1 MKDEL
6 KDESKDAG
14 KTLVPTSGDAVNLPF
29 IYQPY
34 SHTEI
39 DAVSKQFYVAAMDS
53 LNRAGIP
60 FLVGGAYAFAC
71 YAKIERHTKDFDI
84 FVKKEDAERVLE
96 NLSRV
101 LKCKSDRTYPHWL
114 YKAIL
119 GENFIDII
127 YSSGNGIAVVD
138 DIWFE
143 KAETGIV
150 LGVKSKL
157 IPAEEMIWS
166 KGFIMER
173 ERFDGADVAHII
185 RGWGSKM
192 DWGRLIMRYDSN
204 WRVLFSHLVL
214 FGYIY
219 PAELETIPDW
229 VMNHMI
235 QLLQQAKPEPTP
247 TPYHANRPDGLPAHE
262 QNDPTNLCR
271 GTLLSRQQY
280 LKDVAEWR
288 YYDAR
293 TQATN
298 GNAPVMSEQ
307 DVAHWTAAAFVH
319 GVGNP

>member
-6 KDESKDAG
+6 KDDRQNSG
-14 KTLVPTSGDAVNLPF
+14 KSLVPTTGDAVKLPF
-29 IYQPY
+29 LYQPY

-39 DAVSKQFYVAAMDS
+39 DSVSKNFYVAAMDA
-53 LNRAGIP
+53 LNKAGIP
-60 FLVGGAYAFAC
+60 FLVGGAYAFAH

-84 FVKKEDAERVLE
+84 FVKQVDADRVLE
-96 NLSRV
+96 CLSKA
-101 LKCKSDRTYPHWL
+101 LNCQGDRTYPHWL
-114 YKAIL
+114 FKAIL

-127 YSSGNGIAVVD
+127 YSSGNGIAIVD
-138 DIWFE
+138 DVWFE
-143 KAETGIV
+143 KAEEGLV
-150 LGVKSKL
+150 LGVMSKL

-192 DWGRLIMRYDSN
+192 EWGRLIKRYDSH

-235 QLLQQAKPEPTP
+235 QLLQQAKPEPTQ
-247 TPYHANRPDGLPAHE
+247 TPFHANRPDLPSLE
-262 QNDPTNLCR
+262 SSDPTNLCR

-293 TQATN
+293 TQVQK
-298 GNAPVMSEQ
+298 GGSPIMSDEA
-307 DVAHWTAAAFVH
+307 VAHWTAAAFGH
-319 GVGNP
+319 GIGKP